1 MVGNF
6 IPAGNITSLDLQD
19 VERLEEFGVQFG
31 AHPRA
36 DHATCDIV
44 ESGLNWSVAHAGD
57 GITSRVIWVCLFD
70 NIRLFWASKFEGQ
83 DAAFDVKYNARP

>member
-1 MVGNF
+1 
-6 IPAGNITSLDLQD
+6 
-19 VERLEEFGVQFG
+19 
-31 AHPRA
+31 
-36 DHATCDIV
+36 V